1 LYYYDLYYVDIM
13 GENVQNSRAL
23 LFGPLPIRIMVGIAF
38 MAHGYPKLIDILG
51 TQGFFGNIGLPPEMA
66 VLIGLL
72 EFIGGLT
79 LTLGV
84 LTRIS
89 SALLIGDM
97 IGAILLVKMA
107 RGFVGGAELDLLLL
121 AGAAS
126 LLITGPGRV
135 SIEWDVIKREII
147 PRGKK
152 LVAR

>member
-1 LYYYDLYYVDIM
+1 M
-13 GENVQNSRAL
+13 QNSRAL
-23 LFGPLPIRIMVGIAF
+23 LFGPFPIRIMVGIAF
-38 MAHGYPKLIDILG
+38 MAHGYPKLIDIPG
-51 TQGFFGNIGLPPEMA
+51 TQGFFGNIGLPAEMA

-97 IGAILLVKMA
+97 IGAIMLVKIS

>member
-1 LYYYDLYYVDIM
+1 M
-13 GENVQNSRAL
+13 QNRRAL
-23 LFGPLPIRIMVGIAF
+23 LFGPLPIRVMAGISF
-38 MAHGYPKLIDILG
+38 MAHGYPKLTDIAG
-51 TQGFFGNIGLPPEMA
+51 TQQFFGNIGLPAEMA

-79 LTLGV
+79 LLLGL

-97 IGAILLVKMA
+97 IGAIFLVKIS

-121 AGAAS
+121 AMAAS

-147 PRGKK
+147 PRGKE
-152 LVAR
+152 LVMAR

>member
-1 LYYYDLYYVDIM
+1 
-13 GENVQNSRAL
+13 L
-23 LFGPLPIRIMVGIAF
+23 LFGPIPIRIMVGISF
-38 MAHGYPKLIDILG
+38 MAHGYPKLIDIPG
-51 TQGFFGNIGLPPEMA
+51 TQGFFGNIGLPPDLA

-79 LTLGV
+79 LILGI

>member
-1 LYYYDLYYVDIM
+1 
-13 GENVQNSRAL
+13 
-23 LFGPLPIRIMVGIAF
+23 MVGIAF
-38 MAHGYPKLIDILG
+38 MAHGYPKLIDIPG

>member
-1 LYYYDLYYVDIM
+1 M
-13 GENVQNSRAL
+13 QNSRAL

-38 MAHGYPKLIDILG
+38 MAHGYPKLIDIPG

>member
-1 LYYYDLYYVDIM
+1 
-13 GENVQNSRAL
+13 
-23 LFGPLPIRIMVGIAF
+23 MVGIAF
-38 MAHGYPKLIDILG
+38 MAHGYPKLIDIPG

-79 LTLGV
+79 LTLVV